1 MADEDGGS
9 LAVVKAVGGSAL
21 WAAGAAGSYVGGAIS
36 SYVAG
41 SASSE
46 AKPREGA
53 EPACLRP
60 LGGGEIL
67 RIANT
72 LNGIFATSAGALK
85 PPEVPRLVVVGTQS
99 SGKSSLLN
107 GIMAADI
114 LPLGEQMVTRAPLSL
129 QLFHAPD
136 PAAMRAEFGD
146 FSNGAWRLSA
156 GIPLQCPEPTAAQL
170 EQIRRTIEE
179 QTESRAGSQKGVSH
193 EPIFLRIYSP
203 YVPNLSLVDLPGLTM
218 TARTRTRSRSR
229 SRTLTLTLTLTLTPT
244 LTPTLGAH
252 RQGPAARHQG
262 AHPRDDLILHRAGGV
277 GVG

>member
-1 MADEDGGS
+1 MAADEDGGS

-41 SASSE
+41 SSSE
-46 AKPREGA
+46 VKPREGA

-136 PAAMRAEFGD
+136 PALMRAEFGD
-146 FSNGAWRLSA
+146 FSHGAWRLSV

-170 EQIRRTIEE
+170 DHIRRTIEE
-179 QTESRAGSQKGVSH
+179 QTEARAGSQKGVSH

-203 YVPNLSLVDLPGLTM
+203 YVPNLVDL
-218 TARTRTRSRSR
+218 
-229 SRTLTLTLTLTLTPT
+229 
-244 LTPTLGAH
+244 
-252 RQGPAARHQG
+252 
-262 AHPRDDLILHRAGGV
+262 
-277 GVG
+277 